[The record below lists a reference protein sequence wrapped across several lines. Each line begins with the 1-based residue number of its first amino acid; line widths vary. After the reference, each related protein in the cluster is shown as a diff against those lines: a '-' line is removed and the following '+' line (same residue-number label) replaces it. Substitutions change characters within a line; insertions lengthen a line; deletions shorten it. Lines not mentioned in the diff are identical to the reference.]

1 MERGQQGPEEGV
13 PPAPVF
19 EPGPPIAPELATG
32 SGALA
37 LQIHALSLQAAQL
50 VEPAEALAQL
60 QKEAFAAIQPGSPR
74 TPPPTLQLEPEPEPE
89 PEPQLE
95 PEPDTSIVW
104 THGFVASVYGSLRAY
119 IHPLAAVGSG
129 PGHDVICYRRNWGD
143 ALLSEGSSVRF
154 VASPSLDDP
163 DQLVAT
169 QVVVTKFAMPTEP
182 LVTWSAEQVAMWV
195 GQVVQDIDHADEVV
209 KPGFVASA
217 IDGGILSRL
226 GRPLLMQLLLLWQR
240 DTRHS
245 TITGSTA
252 EPPAPT
258 AVAAACGERLLAA
271 RDRVLSDERRQ
282 RLNGHSFRLGTS
294 ILATLPS

>member
-74 TPPPTLQLEPEPEPE
+74 TPPPTLQLEPG

-182 LVTWSAEQVAMWV
+182 LVAWSAEQVAMWV

-209 KPGFVASA
+209 KPGFVTSA

-226 GRPLLMQLLLLWQR
+226 GRPLLMQLLLLWQ
-240 DTRHS
+240 
-245 TITGSTA
+245 STA
-252 EPPAPT
+252 EPSAPT